1 MKPDLT
7 LPKYLSIG
15 YIAAVTGILVTVAV
29 FIKLGW
35 VVERA
40 HITQNGYRGTAMAQ
54 IKRPEVERML
64 KLANALPDPI
74 DKASPDGDKATEV
87 YSNVQ
92 VLKDLSAD
100 QFNRVMLSI
109 TEWVAPEQGCAYCH
123 NVENLA
129 DDSLYTKKV
138 ARKMLEMTRH
148 INMDWKPHVANTGV
162 TCYTC
167 HRGNPVPANIWHTNP
182 GPTRAAGFAAT
193 NDGLGHPNDINGSS
207 SLQGDPL
214 TPLLDSKAPIRVA
227 ATQAL
232 PGAYG
237 APIQTT
243 EQTYS
248 LMIHMSNSL
257 GVNCTFCHNSRAFS
271 NWSESTPQRVTAWHG
286 IQMAR
291 ELNMAYL
298 DPLKSVFPPNR
309 LGVTGD
315 APKLD
320 CATCHQGANKPLL
333 GVSMAKDY
341 PELGVVPA
349 P

>member
-1 MKPDLT
+1 MKYAIAL
-7 LPKYLSIG
+7 IG
-15 YIAAVTGILVTVAV
+15 GVTVFLLTVAML
-29 FIKLGW
+29 FTAGW
-35 VVERA
+35 TMPPV
-40 HITQNGYRGTAMAQ
+40 HSTQNGFRGTGMDQLANPA
-54 IKRPEVERML
+54 VERLL
-64 KLANALPDPI
+64 KVANALPDVL
-74 DKASPDGDKATEV
+74 DKASPDGKKASEV
-87 YSNVQ
+87 YKNVK
-92 VLKDLSAD
+92 VLTDLSED
-100 QFNRVMLSI
+100 QFNRLMISI
-109 TEWVAPEQGCAYCH
+109 STWVAPQDGPNAGCAYCH
-123 NVENLA
+123 NVDNMA
-129 DDSLYTKKV
+129 DDGLYTKV
-138 ARKMLEMTRH
+138 VSRRMLEMTRH
-148 INMDWKPHVANTGV
+148 INTDWKPHVAATGV

-167 HRGNPVPANIWHTNP
+167 HRGNPVPANIWYTNP

-193 NDGLGHPNDINGSS
+193 NDGLGHPNAINGST

-248 LMIHMSNSL
+248 LMIHMSDSL
-257 GVNCTFCHNSRAFS
+257 GVNCTFCHNSRSFS

-291 ELNMAYL
+291 ELNMTYL
-298 DPLKSVFPPNR
+298 DPLKGVFPANR

-320 CATCHQGANKPLL
+320 CATCHQGVNKPLL

-341 PELGVVPA
+341 PELGGVPA